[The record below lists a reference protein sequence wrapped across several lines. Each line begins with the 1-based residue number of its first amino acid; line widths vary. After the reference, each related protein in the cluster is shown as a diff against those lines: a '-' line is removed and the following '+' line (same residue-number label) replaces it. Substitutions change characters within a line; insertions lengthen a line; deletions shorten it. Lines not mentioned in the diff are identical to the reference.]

1 VADLTPISTWTA
13 DDVLHLARRAGFG
26 ISLEAATTLAGQAP
40 GAAIDAWVDG
50 TGADFSAFDPALALA
65 DPVDEPARGS
75 SPNLAPAVPGPHRYL
90 VDGADAWRNDLT
102 RAQAYLT
109 FRMQYSPYPMQ
120 ERLAL
125 FWHNL
130 FATGQAKVDSVA
142 LMLQQQELLRTLG
155 LARFDD
161 LHVAVSKDPAMAFWL
176 DSVRNRADGTNLPNE
191 NYAREAM
198 ELYSLGADNGYNQ
211 QDITQLAR
219 ALSGWSYT
227 VRAADRVPDPTS
239 PTNLVAAHGTF
250 RVYDGSPV
258 SGEWRWDNLGAATPP
273 TTLPNRHGTGP
284 VTFLGQTFADI
295 GVAAPGQEKGEDV
308 LRSIITSRGPQ
319 AAQFLAGRLV
329 LHFVTGAPAQADLDQ
344 VATLLRV
351 DAGFD
356 LRVALK
362 TLLKSHWFFDPA
374 NRFALVEG
382 PVSWTVRAARALGFD
397 LASASAATA
406 AANKFPAWAQLAPSF
421 DFAGM
426 RLLDPAGP
434 NGWHEDLA
442 WLNSNTIRFRSKL
455 ASALALGETFSQG
468 GVARALVPTDVVRW
482 FPVAPTTPQQVLDR
496 VVALLQPAPI
506 PPAVQADWLARLW
519 PTGSTFGWDA
529 AAQDSAR
536 ELAFLVLC
544 SPAGQLY

>member
-1 VADLTPISTWTA
+1 VADLTPIDAWTT
-13 DDVLHLARRAGFG
+13 DDVLHFGRRAGFG
-26 ISLEAATTLAGQAP
+26 LSPEAAAALAGQPP
-40 GAAIDAWVDG
+40 GATIDAWVDG
-50 TGADFSAFDPALALA
+50 SGVDTAAFEAALAHA
-65 DPVDEPARGS
+65 DPVDEPQRGS
-75 SPNLAPAVPGPHRYL
+75 APDLAPAVAGPHRYL
-90 VDGADAWRNDLT
+90 VDGAEAWRNDLA
-102 RAQAYLT
+102 RAQAYLA

-130 FATGQAKVDSVA
+130 FATGQSKVDSVA
-142 LMLQQQELLRTLG
+142 LMLQQVETLRTLG

-161 LHVAVSKDPAMAFWL
+161 LHVAVSKDPAMALWL
-176 DSVRNRADGTNLPNE
+176 DSVLNRADGSNVPNE

-219 ALSGWSYT
+219 ALSGWSFT
-227 VRAADRVPDPTS
+227 VRTADVVTDPTS
-239 PTNLVAAHGTF
+239 PSSKVAARGTF

-258 SGEWRWDNLGAATPP
+258 SGEYRWDNLGATTPP

-284 VTFLGQTFADI
+284 VTFLGVAFADI
-295 GVAAPGQEKGEDV
+295 GVAAPGMAKGEDV
-308 LRSIITSRGPQ
+308 LRSIITSRGTQ
-319 AAQFLAGRLV
+319 AAQFLARRLV
-329 LHFVTGAPAQADLDQ
+329 LHFVTGAPVQADLDQ
-344 VATLLRV
+344 VAALLGI

-362 TLLKSHWFFDPA
+362 VLLKSRWFFDPA

-382 PVSWTVRAARALGFD
+382 PVSWTVRAARALGHD
-397 LASASAATA
+397 LASADAASA
-406 AANKFPAWAQLAPSF
+406 AANLFPAWAQLAPSF

-442 WLNSNTIRFRSKL
+442 WLNSNTIRYRSKL

-468 GVARALVPTDVVRW
+468 GVARALVPSDVNAW
-482 FPVAPTTPQQVLDR
+482 FPTPPTSPQQVLDR

-506 PPAVQADWLARLW
+506 PAAVQADWLARLW
-519 PTGSTFGWDA
+519 PAGSGFTWDA
-529 AAQDSAR
+529 AAQDDAR
-536 ELAFLVLC
+536 ELAYLVLC